1 MAKGDKSAKAVKT
14 STVCL
19 GDNANFFHD
28 AFTGITLAK
37 GEKKELTGIQLRTK
51 RIKAAL
57 SAGHLQY
64 FTENLGG
71 VDEEDLVKLVKKIK
85 GLATSGKD
93 AKKTADAF
101 TMDALIAIAE
111 DFDLEPEENDTKE
124 TLVEAIFAKVAEE
137 TK

>member
-1 MAKGDKSAKAVKT
+1 MAKGDKAAKAVKT
-14 STVCL
+14 TTVCL

-37 GEKKELTGIQLRTK
+37 GEKKELTNIQVRTK

-57 SAGHLQY
+57 AAGHLQHY
-64 FTENLGG
+64 TESAGEI
-71 VDEEDLVKLVKKIK
+71 DSEDLEKLVKKIK
-85 GLATSGKD
+85 GLAAAGKD
-93 AKKTADAF
+93 VKKTSDAF
-101 TMDALIAIAE
+101 TLEALIAIAG
-111 DFDLEPEENDTKE
+111 DFDLEPEDNDTKE